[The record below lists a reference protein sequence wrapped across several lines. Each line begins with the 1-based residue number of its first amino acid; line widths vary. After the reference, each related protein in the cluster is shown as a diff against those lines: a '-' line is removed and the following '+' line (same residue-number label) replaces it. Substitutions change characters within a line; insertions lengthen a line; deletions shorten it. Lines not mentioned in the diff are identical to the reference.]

1 MVMCRLSGRGLGE
14 GRTPAPWR
22 GRLGG
27 AHAAM
32 AGLSQ
37 EEKIASLQPDFQGLL
52 DARGVDAVMQAALF
66 DAGIPS
72 IAMLSA
78 VATDRD
84 ALLEVARAEL
94 GIDIGARPRDAIKFA
109 ALYLSWQ
116 SAVKRRVAMDEL
128 DADATAHKQSKS
140 VPGVE
145 MQLYRA
151 EFEKRFFRLKDA
163 ECPGKPSFEDVC
175 EQLDNGEFR
184 PMALEALRVQDGG
197 G

>member
-1 MVMCRLSGRGLGE
+1 MCRLSGRGLGE

-84 ALLEVARAEL
+84 ALLEVARAEV
-94 GIDIGARPRDAIKFA
+94 G
-109 ALYLSWQ
+109 
-116 SAVKRRVAMDEL
+116 
-128 DADATAHKQSKS
+128 
-140 VPGVE
+140 
-145 MQLYRA
+145 
-151 EFEKRFFRLKDA
+151 
-163 ECPGKPSFEDVC
+163 
-175 EQLDNGEFR
+175 N
-184 PMALEALRVQDGG
+184 
-197 G
+197 